1 MATMAFRFFIFLL
14 LGRSAAELQAHF
26 VGPDTGYPLARCLD
40 GTPALYYLS
49 PGYDSGKDKYF
60 IFHQG
65 GGFCDSDAD
74 CLERAGTYLG
84 STSSDDPANNMYAK
98 YAQENGMWRDVAQNP
113 LMHNWNHI
121 YVRYCDG
128 AYYSGDRLEPRTI
141 DGKEV
146 FFRGRYIT
154 EAIFT
159 DLAPKL
165 ATATDVVLSGCS
177 AGAIRIYAH
186 LDSLR
191 AMVPSA
197 AKVVGL
203 ADSGFFMDVE
213 LFTPKKK
220 FVVSGH
226 NGTALLN
233 TKCLANYRGE
243 PHKCYVGSVV
253 SAYLDTP
260 LFAFQS
266 RFDTDQREGEMD
278 EACRNS
284 EACVSNY
291 AASLTTKMEENLAGQ
306 HGYFLDSCERHCFF
320 SYERPIGDA
329 SGLTPLQAFASWYD
343 GGAAVY
349 GQAPVP
355 SCKQCCYGRSPTN
368 RLLSADV
375 LI

>member
-177 AGAIRIYAH
+177 AGAI
-186 LDSLR
+186 
-191 AMVPSA
+191 
-197 AKVVGL
+197 
-203 ADSGFFMDVE
+203 
-213 LFTPKKK
+213 
-220 FVVSGH
+220 
-226 NGTALLN
+226 
-233 TKCLANYRGE
+233 
-243 PHKCYVGSVV
+243 
-253 SAYLDTP
+253 
-260 LFAFQS
+260 
-266 RFDTDQREGEMD
+266 
-278 EACRNS
+278 
-284 EACVSNY
+284 
-291 AASLTTKMEENLAGQ
+291 ASMHTWIL
-306 HGYFLDSCERHCFF
+306 
-320 SYERPIGDA
+320 
-329 SGLTPLQAFASWYD
+329 
-343 GGAAVY
+343 
-349 GQAPVP
+349 
-355 SCKQCCYGRSPTN
+355 
-368 RLLSADV
+368 
-375 LI
+375 